1 MKALAIALVVS
12 CTIPSFICSQDE
24 QIQKQRQNFLRD
36 DEAHSQQAERIGYLD
51 TSDQIESRTADTSD
65 QEQSA
70 QSDELDLTERDVL
83 QNEEESADDAQ
94 NQAYAQLPDQQRTIR
109 EIRVVGNVL
118 VPASAILDR
127 IAYKKGELFDST
139 KSRTA
144 IHNLYYGLK
153 RFRTIDIFT
162 ENVGSD
168 GVIVYIEV
176 EEKKPLKD
184 LVVVGNKQVS
194 NKEINTALNTS
205 ELAMIDP
212 EELDVFA
219 ATIKKTYADKGYHL
233 TKITPELLIDET
245 NRATATLKIEE
256 NKKAIVKRIEF
267 IGNNNITSKKLR
279 NALLT
284 HEDWLFGMLDKSGT
298 FLADR
303 LEGDKYMIEQLY
315 QNSGYMNAKV
325 VDVDVAMDPYTKA
338 LTLTFEIKEGDLY
351 TIKDIKVSGND
362 ILSDD
367 YLVSILPL
375 RPCMPYSRAALV
387 DSIKTL
393 EMIWGDFGY
402 LYTHIEPSIQPDE
415 DDKTVNIS
423 FYCDIG
429 NPIFLNTITIKGN
442 NKTRDKIIR
451 RKISLQE
458 GLLITNSNMEASKN
472 RIEALGYFDQREGV
486 NWKTIRISEDTADLE
501 LVVKEVKTGNAH
513 LKIGFGGAQ
522 QTDRS
527 AEDPDKPDS
536 LEDKNKAAD
545 RRNSILN
552 GVTAEVNVADTNLFG
567 SGIRTALTLM
577 LSANQKTGTFNI
589 TQPWLFD
596 KPIYGAMDVYYKRT
610 SYDQLS
616 MTPVVNE
623 RQAGGLLTTGLVIN
637 TQYKG
642 LQETFVR
649 ASLGADS
656 ISYGKDNIG
665 GTDRNRVLMAN
676 MPSLLFDDFQQTRRQ
691 LATTTYNELLAKLF
705 DPGMFLTLTGNIGRD
720 QRNHPMHP
728 SRGLSWLARSILG
741 LPFYNSSIGFYKAD
755 IDLNWFTPL
764 IGEHDLVLRLHGYF
778 GFIQRLKHRNVPY
791 RELFHIGGPSSVR
804 GFLWGQIG
812 PQFQVIETN
821 RGVRQDSIG
830 ASRTTFVNAELIF
843 PVTRDFNLKGVLF
856 YDGGAGWKNPYV
868 DCIKHLDEF
877 VVNQHF
883 HYRHAV
889 GFGIRL
895 LNPMPIRV
903 DWGFKLDARKNE
915 SPYEVHFGMT
925 YDW

>member
-1 MKALAIALVVS
+1 MFLNNNVATRSMKAFVIACALNAIIV
-12 CTIPSFICSQDE
+12 PFMRSQDIDE
-24 QIQKQRQNFLRD
+24 ELISQQINNSDSLRD
-36 DEAHSQQAERIGYLD
+36 DDAQ
-51 TSDQIESRTADTSD
+51 DQTLP
-65 QEQSA
+65 SA
-70 QSDELDLTERDVL
+70 QIDS
-83 QNEEESADDAQ
+83 ESESESNSEQIRADILRSA
-94 NQAYAQLPDQQRTIR
+94 QQRTIID
-109 EIRVVGNVL
+109 IRVVGNVF
-118 VPASAILDR
+118 VPTSAVLDR
-127 IAYKKGELFDST
+127 IPYKKGELFDPT

-153 RFRTIDIFT
+153 RFRTIDMFVET
-162 ENVGSD
+162 VGSD
-168 GVIVYIEV
+168 GIILYVEV

-184 LVVVGNKQVS
+184 LIVLGNKQLS

-219 ATIKKTYADKGYHL
+219 ATIKKTYAEKGYHL
-233 TKITPELLIDET
+233 TKVTPELLIDDT
-245 NRATATLKIEE
+245 GRATATLKIEE
-256 NKKAIVKRIEF
+256 DKKAIVKRIAF
-267 IGNNNITSKKLR
+267 TGNHNMAAKKLR

-298 FLADR
+298 YLADR

-315 QNSGYMNAKV
+315 QNNGYMNAKV
-325 VDVDVAMDPYTKA
+325 VDIDVVMDACKN
-338 LTLTFEIKEGDLY
+338 LTLTFDIQEGDCY
-351 TIKDIKVSGND
+351 TIKEVKVSGND

-367 YLVSILPL
+367 YLAAILPL
-375 RPCMPYSRAALV
+375 RPCMPYSRAAIV

-402 LYTHIEPSIQPDE
+402 LYTHIEPSIQPDDE
-415 DDKTVNIS
+415 EKTVSIS

-429 NPIFLNTITIKGN
+429 NPIYLNRVTIKGN

-458 GLLITNSNMEASKN
+458 GALITNSHMEASKS
-472 RIEALGYFDQREGV
+472 RIESLGYFDQREGV
-486 NWKTIRISEDTADLE
+486 NWKTVRVSGDTADLE

-522 QTDRS
+522 NSDRS
-527 AEDPDKPDS
+527 AEDPDKTDDQK
-536 LEDKNKAAD
+536 DKNAAAN

-552 GVTAEVNVADTNLFG
+552 GVTAEVNVSDSNLFG
-567 SGIRTALTLM
+567 SGIRTALSLM
-577 LSANQKTGTFNI
+577 LSSNEKTGSFNI

-596 KPIYGAMDVYYKRT
+596 KPIYGAMDVYYRRT

-637 TQYKG
+637 SYHKA

-649 ASLGADS
+649 ASIGADS
-656 ISYGKDNIG
+656 ISYGKDNVG
-665 GTDRNRVLMAN
+665 NTMRNRVLRAN
-676 MPSLLFDDFQQTRRQ
+676 MPTLLFDDFAQTRRS
-691 LATTTYNELLAKLF
+691 LAMKTYTELLAHLF

-728 SRGLSWLARSILG
+728 SRGLSWLARSILAM
-741 LPFYNSSIGFYKAD
+741 PFFNSTIGFYKAD
-755 IDLNWFTPL
+755 LDLNWFTPL
-764 IGEHDLVLRLHGYF
+764 IGERDLVLRLHGYV
-778 GFIQRLKHRNVPY
+778 GLVQRLGHRNVPY
-791 RELFHIGGPSSVR
+791 RELYHIGGPSNVR

-812 PQFQVIETN
+812 PQFQVIESDG
-821 RGVRQDSIG
+821 RVRQDSIG
-830 ASRTTFVNAELIF
+830 GSRAAFVNAELIF

-856 YDGGAGWKNPYV
+856 YDGGTGWKNPYYHS
-868 DCIKHLDEF
+868 IKHLDEF

-895 LNPMPIRV
+895 LSPMPIRV
-903 DWGFKLDARKNE
+903 DWGFKLDARRNE